1 MQKLVEI
8 KLLKEGNP
16 NWLPKKAQIFR
27 LPIKKQA
34 MALASI
40 VLTDLNNK
48 IKVVRKQE
56 RISLK

>member
-1 MQKLVEI
+1 MIASYPTCHQGV
-8 KLLKEGNP
+8 
-16 NWLPKKAQIFR
+16 
-27 LPIKKQA
+27 
-34 MALASI
+34 LASI